1 MVRKIVLLVL
11 LVLHMYNTSCAK
23 FNSKEGVSP
32 NMEYGY
38 ARVTQSELGS
48 SDVRVHI
55 IEELTDAANYYEDV
69 RGKVYERE
77 AYLKLRECL
86 QEGDVL
92 FVDELDSL
100 GRKMQDV
107 VEEWKYLTKVRMVD
121 VVVLNAMV
129 QIDSRAFKKQGRVG
143 VKLESQMLS
152 LLLYTADLQHRRIVD
167 NQREGIDRALKA
179 GVKFG
184 RPTNDMDWDMFH
196 QVAGRW
202 ASRELDASAAY
213 HLLNM
218 TRSNFYHY
226 MKLYGYTEKRAANKT
241 QA

>member
-1 MVRKIVLLVL
+1 
-11 LVLHMYNTSCAK
+11 
-23 FNSKEGVSP
+23 
-32 NMEYGY
+32 MEYGY

-48 SDVRVHI
+48 SDVRDHI
-55 IEELTDAANYYEDV
+55 IKKLTDAANYYEDI

-77 AYLKLRECL
+77 SYLKLRENL

-92 FVDELDSL
+92 FIDELDSL
-100 GRKMQDV
+100 GRKMSDV
-107 VEEWKYLTKVRMVD
+107 VEEWNFLTKERMVD
-121 VVVLNAMV
+121 VVVLNPMV
-129 QIDSRAFKKQGRVG
+129 QIDSRAFKKQGRTG
-143 VKLESQMLS
+143 GKMENLMLS

-184 RPTNDMDWDMFH
+184 RPTNDMDWDLFH

-202 ASRELDASAAY
+202 AAKELDASEAY

-226 MKLYGYTEKRAANKT
+226 MKLYGYTEKRSAKKA